1 MNDHDSPPH
10 RQVLPPIQQWGAVLW
25 PSFFIAIVAAA
36 VFFAF
41 VDPLRLAAIAFPD
54 HVISREFA
62 YVVVFFLLWLATAAS
77 SAVSWFLLR
86 PMTILDD
93 ETPYG

>member
-1 MNDHDSPPH
+1 MNDSDPSPH
-10 RQVLPPIQQWGAVLW
+10 RLLMPPIQQWGAVLW
-25 PSFFIAIVAAA
+25 PSFFTAVVAAA

-41 VDPLRLAAIAFPD
+41 VDPLRLAASSFPD
-54 HVISREFA
+54 YRISRECA
-62 YVVVFFLLWLATAAS
+62 YLVVFFLLWLATASS

-86 PMTILDD
+86 PMTVIDD